1 MLDLIFG
8 WKAIVQV
15 LFKFYLFREAI
26 IITRPIGFVWRIEE
40 EDLGWG
46 RLRDI
51 LYTTLYFWWT
61 KIIFMERIKFIFLR
75 NLFQIC
81 LETGK
86 QNRNEDQKF
95 VHRPFEIF
103 FRNSQIEEERKE
115 VRNLARGS
123 PLAISNNCQ
132 RD

>member
-1 MLDLIFG
+1 
-8 WKAIVQV
+8 
-15 LFKFYLFREAI
+15 
-26 IITRPIGFVWRIEE
+26 
-40 EDLGWG
+40 
-46 RLRDI
+46 
-51 LYTTLYFWWT
+51 
-61 KIIFMERIKFIFLR
+61 MERSIVRINQIYITFLR

-103 FRNSQIEEERKE
+103 FRNSQIEEKKEERKE
-115 VRNLARGS
+115 MRNLVRGS